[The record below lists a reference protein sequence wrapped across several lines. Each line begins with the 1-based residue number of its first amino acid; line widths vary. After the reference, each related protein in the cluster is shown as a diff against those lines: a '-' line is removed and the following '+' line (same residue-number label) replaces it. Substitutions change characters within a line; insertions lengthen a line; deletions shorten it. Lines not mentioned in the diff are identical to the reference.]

1 MLADECRKAIP
12 NFLQVLGMSNYPP
25 ENAHNSHA
33 CPVYHVEDRGP
44 WDVES
49 PRHHWISGSM
59 GKPINEYQHVD
70 LYWPTMVR
78 VRPQHC
84 NKGCDG
90 LPRQAE
96 ISLEVS
102 TIVVETKDGHMQINL
117 TIGCGICTLSL

>member
-1 MLADECRKAIP
+1 
-12 NFLQVLGMSNYPP
+12 
-25 ENAHNSHA
+25 
-33 CPVYHVEDRGP
+33 
-44 WDVES
+44 
-49 PRHHWISGSM
+49 M

-96 ISLEVS
+96 ILLEVS

-117 TIGCGICTLSL
+117 FLIQQVRYDNYVRVCVCVCVCVFNKKGKMDFNRLFHRVTNNCKCIIIPKK